1 MDGDRCYTL
10 EEATALLPEIRRL
23 VAVLQGEHAKGAN
36 GSRPPSPEEVLAR
49 LEELQVP
56 LRDIRLGLVDF
67 PTNATAGAVALLD
80 DRRGR
85 DRLLARDRRRR
96 LEAQAPVRPRREGAT
111 A

>member
-67 PTNATAGAVALLD
+67 PHERDG
-80 DRRGR
+80 RRVWLCWMTDEDVIGFWHET
-85 DRLLARDRRRR
+85 D
-96 LEAQAPVRPRREGAT
+96 EGASRRKPL
-111 A
+111 